1 MHRGAPRRM
10 KIGLFSREFGVVTI
24 AVCPGSFDPVTM
36 GHKDIIVRAA
46 RMYERVIVA
55 VAESPSRK
63 APLFSLEK
71 RLKFLNSSLLGLD
84 NVGVAGFD
92 GLLVEF
98 AKAKKASVIIKG
110 LRAMTDFE
118 YEFQMAQINHK
129 LYPEIETVFLVA
141 RPRYSFLSSST
152 VKEVAVYGG
161 CLDDLVPEEIRGDI
175 IRCFREKEF

>member
-1 MHRGAPRRM
+1 M
-10 KIGLFSREFGVVTI
+10 TI
-24 AVCPGSFDPVTM
+24 AICPGSFDPVTM

-55 VAESPSRK
+55 VAESPPRK

-71 RLKFLNSSLLGLD
+71 RLNFLNSSLLGLD
-84 NVGVAGFD
+84 NVEVAGFD

-98 AKAKKASVIIKG
+98 AKVKKASVIIKG
-110 LRAMTDFE
+110 LRAVTDFE

-129 LYPEIETVFLVA
+129 LCPEIETVFLVA

-152 VKEVAVYGG
+152 VKEVAAYGG
-161 CLDDLVPEEIRGDI
+161 CLDDLVPEEIRDDI
-175 IRCFREKEF
+175 TKCFREKKF